1 MFNFVNNL
9 RSGIFQLLSSKTI
22 QNTGVV
28 FGGNIIASGFSLITI
43 LILTKTLSPET
54 FGILSLVSSVALLLI
69 SLTDFGIAVGLSK
82 FVIPMEDKSSAKAV
96 SFFRTVFWIEI
107 FLGITTILLGLIFL
121 DPISYWL
128 GGSKLKGPLALGF
141 IIAGL
146 LSFYAYVSVVLQTL
160 QKFWTLTALNI
171 FSNLFKLTMVATLFY
186 TGYLT
191 LWNTLY
197 INLFSALAI
206 LLCGLLIVPKFFIGI
221 VWKEDINSAGK
232 LFSFTKWLAISY
244 ALNAIASRLDILML
258 SHFRTSLEVGYYA
271 LAFQLSAAF
280 PLLLGAVS
288 TVLIPKVSN
297 LKTGDQL
304 GKYIIKSLKS
314 SIFIVPLILVG
325 IIISPVVVKALFG
338 SRYIFSIPI
347 LQIFLL
353 NYLLILIINPISL
366 VMYALGKQKLLVFIN
381 TISLFTLFIL
391 QIYLIPGFGGVG
403 AAISLL
409 FNTMLAMLILVCFLF
424 LFYNQGKIKI

>member
-9 RSGIFQLLSSKTI
+9 RSEIFQLLFSKTI

-146 LSFYAYVSVVLQTL
+146 LSFYAYVPVVLQTL

-206 LLCGLLIVPKFFIGI
+206 LLCGLLVVPKFLGI
-221 VWKEDINSAGK
+221 VWKEDIHSAGK

-297 LKTGDQL
+297 LKTGGQL
-304 GKYIIKSLKS
+304 GKYILKSLKS
-314 SIFIVPLILVG
+314 SIFVVPLILIG
-325 IIISPVVVKALFG
+325 IIISPVVIKVLFG
-338 SRYIFSIPI
+338 SKYIFSIPI
-347 LQIFLL
+347 LQILLL

-366 VMYALGKQKLLVFIN
+366 VMYALNKQKILVLIN
-381 TISLFTLFIL
+381 VITLFTLFIL
-391 QIYLIPGFGGVG
+391 QFYLIPSFGGIG
-403 AAISLL
+403 AALALVINTLVAMFIFMCLL
-409 FNTMLAMLILVCFLF
+409 IM
-424 LFYNQGKIKI
+424 YHKEGKIKI